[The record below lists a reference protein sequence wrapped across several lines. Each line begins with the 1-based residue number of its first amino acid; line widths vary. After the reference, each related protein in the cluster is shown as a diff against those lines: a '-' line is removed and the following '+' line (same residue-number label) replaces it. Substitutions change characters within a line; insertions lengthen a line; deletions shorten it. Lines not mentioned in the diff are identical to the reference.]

1 MISTSFPFDQVEWAE
16 SQIAKKRSKREFDF
30 NDPEWNNMW
39 YLVRISSNSID
50 FGVWIF
56 QMRHLKKPELPDLN
70 VTGAWRMGY
79 TGRGRVVTFLD
90 DGLEFDHPDLQENYV
105 CLS

>member
-1 MISTSFPFDQVEWAE
+1 
-16 SQIAKKRSKREFDF
+16 
-30 NDPEWNNMW
+30 
-39 YLVRISSNSID
+39 
-50 FGVWIF
+50 
-56 QMRHLKKPELPDLN
+56 MRHLKKPELPDLN